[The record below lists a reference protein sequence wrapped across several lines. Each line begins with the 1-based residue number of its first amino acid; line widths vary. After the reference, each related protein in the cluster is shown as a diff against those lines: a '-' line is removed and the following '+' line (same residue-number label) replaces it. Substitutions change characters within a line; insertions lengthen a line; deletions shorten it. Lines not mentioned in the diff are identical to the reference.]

1 MTKPE
6 KYIHDVLKG
15 KIKTGS
21 LARAAVQRHVD
32 DLKRSRKSFDYT
44 FDAEAGLDAIS
55 RMETFCH
62 HEGKLIGQPFI
73 LTPWQAFVVYVVFG
87 WKNKTGKRRFKY
99 AYVEIAKKNG
109 KTAFA
114 ALVALFLMIMDGES
128 NAEVYTFAS
137 HKDQAK
143 ICFSDCQKM
152 LKHMVDSVPSIAP
165 KAWIGQNAVAW
176 YPTASK
182 IMPMSKDK
190 AGGGKKDGIRAHGG
204 ICDEYHAHETN
215 DVFDQVKSSMIN
227 RDQPL
232 MWIITTAGFN
242 KLGPCYSFREVVVQI
257 LSGEKVNENTFGIIF
272 TLDKEDDEADPK
284 NWIKSNP
291 SMDVPGCATMKNLK
305 EEYADAIAKGAG
317 AEVNFKTKNLN
328 MWTDSEEVWVNDRAW
343 MANTHKQNRKE
354 LEGMVCYGGLDL
366 ASGIDFNAFT
376 LFFPEAYTVKSKK
389 IHAILSWY
397 WKPADL
403 INDKRQKRDYR
414 QWVKDGHILDTPGNV
429 IDWTY
434 IAEKIKELSTVYSIH
449 SISYDPYRANHGVL
463 QELLAY
469 GLQCYALPQV
479 MSHLSEPTMQV
490 ETLAT
495 AGHFEHFS
503 NPVTRWMMGNVK
515 IIRDSKGNMMI
526 TKGKSKGQV
535 DGPASIVN
543 AVGDWLTFKNAESDG
558 GFMLIETS
566 QNPRK

>member
-6 KYIHDVLKG
+6 KYIHEVLKG
-15 KIKTGS
+15 KIRTGS

-32 DLKRSRKSFDYT
+32 DLKKSRKRFDYT
-44 FDAEAGLDAIS
+44 FDPEAGLYAIS

-87 WKNKTGKRRFKY
+87 WKNKAGKRRFKY
-99 AYVEIAKKNG
+99 VYVEIAKKNG

-114 ALVALFLMIMDGES
+114 ALVALTLMMMDGEP

-143 ICFSDCQKM
+143 ICFNDCQKM
-152 LKHMVDSVPSIAP
+152 LKHMTDIVPSIKA

-182 IMPMSKDK
+182 ISPMSKDK

-204 ICDEYHAHETN
+204 ICDEYHAHDDNT
-215 DVFDQVKSSMIN
+215 VFDQVKSSMIN

-257 LSGEKVNENTFGIIF
+257 LEGAKVNENTFGIIY
-272 TLDKEDDEADPK
+272 TLDKDDDEADPK
-284 NWIKSNP
+284 NWIKANP
-291 SMDVPGCATMKNLK
+291 SMDVPGCATIKNLK
-305 EEYADAIAKGAG
+305 EEYADGQSKGAG

-328 MWTDSEEVWVNDRAW
+328 MWTDSEEVWMNDRTW
-343 MANTHKQNRKE
+343 MRGNHGFKKTE
-354 LEGMVCYGGLDL
+354 LEGLTCYGGLDL
-366 ASGIDFNAFT
+366 ASGIDFNALT
-376 LFFPEAYTVKSKK
+376 LLFPDAFKVKSKPV
-389 IHAILSWY
+389 HALLTWY
-397 WKPADL
+397 WKPSEL
-403 INDKRQKRDYR
+403 VNDKRQKRDYR
-414 QWVKDGHILDTPGNV
+414 QWVKEGHILDTPGNI

-434 IAEKIKELSTVYSIH
+434 IAEKIKELSGLYQIH
-449 SISYDPYRANHGVL
+449 SVSYDPYRANHGVL

-469 GLQCYALPQV
+469 GMQCYALPQV
-479 MSHLSEPTMQV
+479 MSHLAEPTSQM

-495 AGHFEHFS
+495 NGQLEHFG

-515 IIRDSKGNMMI
+515 LIRDSKGNMQI

-543 AVGDWLTFKNAESDG
+543 AVADWLTFKNQGQDTGMMVIS
-558 GFMLIETS
+558 LT
-566 QNPRK
+566 NPQK